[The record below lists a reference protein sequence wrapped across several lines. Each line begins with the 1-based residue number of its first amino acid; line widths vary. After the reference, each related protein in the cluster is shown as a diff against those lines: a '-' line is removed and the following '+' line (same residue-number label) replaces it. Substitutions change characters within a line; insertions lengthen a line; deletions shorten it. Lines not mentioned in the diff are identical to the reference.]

1 MAKNKKNYDC
11 DDVIDESQDNLIYD
25 YEQSII
31 NMYF

>member
-1 MAKNKKNYDC
+1 MAKNKNYDR
-11 DDVIDESQDNLIYD
+11 DDVTDESQDNLIYD

>member
-1 MAKNKKNYDC
+1 MTKNKKYDC
-11 DDVIDESQDNLIYD
+11 EDVIDESQDNLMYD